1 MVAQAV
7 GKGDLE
13 NGHGPRQACPQ
24 EPPHHSRRGCPG
36 NTRKGSVG
44 GRRVKTN
51 FHKLFLAKLT
61 QIPQLHR
68 LPDLGAVLR
77 CTWGQGAEDRS
88 HLSTT
93 EMGSLPGNIGTAEP
107 PTHCPESNFFLQL
120 TRELW
125 LNEFP

>member
-1 MVAQAV
+1 MLTTAGEAALGTLERAV
-7 GKGDLE
+7 LVGEGS
-13 NGHGPRQACPQ
+13 
-24 EPPHHSRRGCPG
+24 EPI
-36 NTRKGSVG
+36 
-44 GRRVKTN
+44 
-51 FHKLFLAKLT
+51 HKLFLTKLT

-77 CTWGQGAEDRS
+77 RTWGQGAGDGS
-88 HLSTT
+88 HLSTA
-93 EMGSLPGNIGTAEP
+93 EMGSLPRNIGTAEP